1 MSDIAVS
8 FAVLAAVV
16 VLFVW
21 NRFPVELVALGAALT
36 LWATGQPLLLPRP
49 SGLKGGGP
57 AARLSPA
64 AVPRPGHRSARQI
77 AARSRSPGAMPNATR
92 GPAGPLSVGWPAR
105 Q

>member
-49 SGLKGGGP
+49 SGLSGGP
-57 AARLSPA
+57 PPVSVRPLFLDPATGQLAR
-64 AVPRPGHRSARQI
+64 
-77 AARSRSPGAMPNATR
+77 
-92 GPAGPLSVGWPAR
+92 
-105 Q
+105 